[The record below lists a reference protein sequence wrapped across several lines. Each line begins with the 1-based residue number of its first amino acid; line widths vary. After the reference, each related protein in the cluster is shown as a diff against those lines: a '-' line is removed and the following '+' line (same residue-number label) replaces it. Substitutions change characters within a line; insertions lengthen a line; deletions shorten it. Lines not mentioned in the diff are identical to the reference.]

1 MEYSQ
6 LQSGQYFECKIK
18 CTYVEIYIYNPRE
31 NKYDFAFSLQKKDF
45 DGILGYGETASSLV
59 AHLVPITLSD
69 SAIITIL
76 QKARNNG
83 VGIVDLESEFK
94 KGGSGLDTVD
104 VDYVVPVEPN
114 TNPYDNS
121 TNTVVEV
128 ENEVEYDILSSID
141 DGVVYVNPK
150 AIDCDVLNDEDVEV
164 EEIVE
169 EDVNDKPKKDYSKLI
184 WIALA
189 AAAATIL

>member
-1 MEYSQ
+1 MEYNQ

-45 DGILGYGETASSLV
+45 DGILGYGETASSLA

-94 KGGSGLDTVD
+94 KGGSGLDIVD
-104 VDYVVPVEPN
+104 VDYVVTVDPN

-121 TNTVVEV
+121 TDTDVEV
-128 ENEVEYDILSSID
+128 ENESEYDILSSID

-150 AIDCDVLNDEDVEV
+150 AIDCTVINEEEVEV

-169 EDVNDKPKKDYSKLI
+169 EVVNDKPKKDYSKLI
-184 WIALA
+184 WLALA
-189 AAAATIL
+189 AAAALM